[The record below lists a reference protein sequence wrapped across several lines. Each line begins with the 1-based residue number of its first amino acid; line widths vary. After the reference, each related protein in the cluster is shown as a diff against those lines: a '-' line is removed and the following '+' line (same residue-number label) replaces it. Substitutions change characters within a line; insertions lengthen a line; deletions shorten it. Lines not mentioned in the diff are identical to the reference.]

1 MHQLVISTV
10 HLVQSLLATF
20 WRRCN
25 TNESPTQKLPARL
38 QVRQRRRMLERLAAV
53 RHALLYAEEPLQ
65 GAALRF
71 DALAGVADVDDA
83 LTMSLKVCCL

>member
-1 MHQLVISTV
+1 
-10 HLVQSLLATF
+10 
-20 WRRCN
+20 
-25 TNESPTQKLPARL
+25 
-38 QVRQRRRMLERLAAV
+38 MLERLAAV

-83 LTMSLKVCCL
+83 LTMSLKVRCLHAPRPGSAALWRETGSGG

>member
-1 MHQLVISTV
+1 
-10 HLVQSLLATF
+10 
-20 WRRCN
+20 
-25 TNESPTQKLPARL
+25 
-38 QVRQRRRMLERLAAV
+38 MLERLAAV

-83 LTMSLKVCCL
+83 LTMSLKVCC